1 MINSIYGI
9 ESPTLDHL
17 AIIDLPGPNTGIP
30 IMREILEPLGFNLRG
45 SDYLP
50 EKQNGFYWFAE
61 EGLARMPAQN
71 SLPQIILADFCLKDL
86 SSEMSQLVL
95 KYSTQAPKAPIA
107 QVVELSRLARN
118 GRASAAFEL
127 IEIVSSYFNKR
138 DWNLPT
144 YADFH
149 LAKESNELIS
159 WVMVFGR
166 IVNHFGLSVHLRPDT
181 KDLSTFNNEI
191 IKSGLRFNEMN
202 GRIIKGQPSEFLEQ
216 SAIRAGSLAINLT
229 DGSKIEIQNRFIEL
243 VWRHKITH
251 LNTSLWENYYADFVG
266 RNATNVVESLYTEV
280 PLVVN

>member
-1 MINSIYGI
+1 
-9 ESPTLDHL
+9 
-17 AIIDLPGPNTGIP
+17 
-30 IMREILEPLGFNLRG
+30 
-45 SDYLP
+45 
-50 EKQNGFYWFAE
+50 
-61 EGLARMPAQN
+61 
-71 SLPQIILADFCLKDL
+71 
-86 SSEMSQLVL
+86 
-95 KYSTQAPKAPIA
+95 
-107 QVVELSRLARN
+107 
-118 GRASAAFEL
+118 
-127 IEIVSSYFNKR
+127 
-138 DWNLPT
+138 LPT